1 MDLLYSCI
9 LTNIHLYS
17 FIYLYVILYSVITEK
32 KKAVKKPKLMEAVYL
47 EQTESSSDNDSEFS
61 DTSNKGVEVSGL
73 SWQIS
78 KCINKVNNIF
88 CNFCLGLLVTGEKR
102 QRSESDEDLLPQK
115 QKVSKERKSFESS
128 SYDISIGRGKEPAD
142 GRLTKE
148 KECHL
153 NVNLHFCL

>member
-1 MDLLYSCI
+1 ML
-9 LTNIHLYS
+9 N
-17 FIYLYVILYSVITEK
+17 LYVILYSVITEK

-78 KCINKVNNIF
+78 KCINIVNNIF
-88 CNFCLGLLVTGEKR
+88 CNFCLGLLVKGEKR
-102 QRSESDEDLLPQK
+102 QRSESNDSNQSDEDLLPQK
-115 QKVSKERKSFESS
+115 QKVSKERKTFESS

-142 GRLTKE
+142 GRLIKE
-148 KECHL
+148 NECHL